1 MNLTKFSKLAA
12 LAAVLSVGAGAANA
26 AVCSVSD
33 VTFSS
38 TYPDDLKSADACSN
52 DLTGSGNEPNLTALD
67 NLWGVGFV
75 EGVTLDSTESASSA
89 TGADDVLGGFEFTLS
104 DLTATTSGS
113 YSLTIRDANG
123 DTVPNLPFYLDF
135 VLYLKGGS
143 AESAAYFFDDTWVN
157 EEGGGAWQVSFLNK
171 GNKVPALSNISLYV
185 RNGIEVPEPGTI
197 ALLGLGLL
205 GLATAR
211 RRRS

>member
-38 TYPDDLKSADACSN
+38 TYPNDLKSADACSN
-52 DLTGSGNEPNLTALD
+52 TLDISGNTPDLTALN
-67 NLWGVGFV
+67 NLWGTGFV
-75 EGVTLDSTESASSA
+75 EGVTLGSASAGTA
-89 TGADDVLGGFEFTLS
+89 TGATNVLGGFQFTLS
-104 DLTATTSGS
+104 DLTASTSGT
-113 YSLTIRDANG
+113 YSLTIRDTN
-123 DTVPNLPFYLDF
+123 DTLAPNLPFYLDF
-135 VLYLKGGS
+135 VLFLKGGN
-143 AESAAYFFDDTWVN
+143 ADTAAYFFDDTLVDD
-157 EEGGGAWQVSFLNK
+157 EGGGAWKVSFLN
-171 GNKVPALSNISLYV
+171 GGSQVTDLSNISLWV
-185 RNGIEVPEPGTI
+185 RNGTEVPEPGSI